1 MSKHEWRE
9 KFNKHCISMM
19 GDYEPYYCCG
29 YHWCCNECYCMFEDG
44 CMDCVITIEMIL
56 QRNGYRIDYEN
67 VTDEYFNMIEN
78 VAESLLEAEDAAK
91 LESAKKVAALDII
104 KTKRVDVHYLQE
116 CKDLKQYNKSV
127 EMNYSCRKE
136 AEYHNEI
143 LTTQEYDLLRE
154 VLL

>member
-1 MSKHEWRE
+1 MSKHIWRE
-9 KFNKHCISMM
+9 KFNKHCINMM

-29 YHWCCNECYCMFEDG
+29 YHWCCDECYGMFEDG

-67 VTDEYFNMIEN
+67 VTDEYFDMIED

-104 KTKRVDVHYLQE
+104 KKKKVKLEMLTASLEFYNERVEPNMRLTE
-116 CKDLKQYNKSV
+116 LEMELLK
-127 EMNYSCRKE
+127 
-136 AEYHNEI
+136 
-143 LTTQEYDLLRE
+143 E
-154 VLL
+154 VML